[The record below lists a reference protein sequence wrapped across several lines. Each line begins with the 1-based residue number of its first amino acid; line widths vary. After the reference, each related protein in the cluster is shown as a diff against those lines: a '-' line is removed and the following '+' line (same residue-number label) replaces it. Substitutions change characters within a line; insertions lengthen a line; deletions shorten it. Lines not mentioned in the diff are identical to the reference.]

1 MQNHRTETLI
11 ARGLKLS
18 HLRILAA
25 LGDTRAIARA
35 AGQVG
40 ITQPAASRLLAEIG
54 TIAGQPVHQRT
65 GRGIRLTLAGE
76 ALARRARRVL
86 MEMQDAERELAEIR
100 AGGRGH
106 VRIGSVTGP
115 ALDRVLPALRTWR
128 LAQPGTT
135 VEVVVATSDELA
147 DRLLDGRLDFAVGRL
162 PDGIG
167 TGLLH
172 AETMAA
178 EPVSLVVR
186 AGHRL
191 TRPPAI
197 APAML
202 LEYDWVMPGPES
214 LLRQAVVR
222 RLAEMGL
229 PEPRQRLFTASFL
242 LTLALLSQSNSIA
255 PLATAVADTFARG
268 PNAPYAVVPIDLG
281 IEVPPFGMITRADAD
296 LPPAARRLADLIR
309 DMGPR
314 TPGFAV

>member
-1 MQNHRTETLI
+1 MQNRRNETLI

-54 TIAGQPVHQRT
+54 TIAGQPVHERT

-76 ALARRARRVL
+76 ALARRARRML

-197 APAML
+197 GPAML
-202 LEYDWVMPGPES
+202 LDYDWVMPGPES

-229 PEPRQRLFTASFL
+229 PEPRQRLSTASFL